1 MANTIGTGDK
11 TDFDE
16 TRRLLYMATLVTR
29 TKRYN
34 LAGTLVNALVHHHA
48 VDGVTADEAASHAV
62 NVVEGTDP
70 DGASEAWLRDQIA
83 RITAE
88 LGD

>member
-1 MANTIGTGDK
+1 MAKTIGDGDK

-16 TRRLLYMATLVTR
+16 TRRLLYMAALVNK

-34 LAGTLVNALVHHHA
+34 LAGTPVNALVHHHA
-48 VDGVTADEAASHAV
+48 VDDLDADEAAAHV
-62 NVVEGTDP
+62 LNVIENTDENGT
-70 DGASEAWLRDQIA
+70 SEAWLRAQIG

-88 LGD
+88 LGG